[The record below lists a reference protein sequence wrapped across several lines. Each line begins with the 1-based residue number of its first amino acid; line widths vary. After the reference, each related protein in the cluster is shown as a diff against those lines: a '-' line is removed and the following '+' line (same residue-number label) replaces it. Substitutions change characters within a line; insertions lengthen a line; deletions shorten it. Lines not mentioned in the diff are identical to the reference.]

1 MEGKFTLFLKGI
13 LILVFLILIGRLAEL
28 QIIKGEYYQSLANN
42 NRIKRVSIPAP
53 RGNIKARGGEIL
65 VGTEDG
71 KRFYPLGSLAAHLT
85 GYVAKAQVSE
95 IGKVDPSCPNKG
107 PRKGESWMGRTGL
120 EEEYDCT
127 LRGIDGEELLEIDA
141 TGQVVRKLGQEN
153 PVAGADIM
161 TTIDYSLQK
170 KVGMSIKAAGAIV
183 ATNGGGQIL
192 AFYSSPSFNP
202 EKIESS
208 LNNPQLPLF
217 NRVLD
222 GLYHPGSTFK
232 IVTSVAGLEEKK
244 IDENFLY
251 NDQGVI
257 KINDFSYSNWYFSQ
271 YGRVEGE
278 VNLTKAIARST
289 DTFFYKLGEMVGI
302 EDLAGWSVKF
312 GLNKKTGVDLPNEAE
327 GLIPDPAWKR
337 KVKGELWFLGD
348 TYNVSIGQ
356 GDVAITPLAVN
367 MLASVIAN
375 GGKVCKPYI
384 NHNVEGSCK
393 DLNLKPDTLN
403 LIKEGMKEACST
415 GGTGVPF
422 FGFQPQVACKT
433 GTAETSE
440 KDVTHAWFAVFAPI
454 ENPEI
459 VLDVLVEKGG
469 EGSKVAAPI
478 AKDILTYYFGR
489 K

>member
-42 NRIKRVSIPAP
+42 NRIKRVAIRAP
-53 RGNIKARGGEIL
+53 RGEIKARGGEVL
-65 VGTEDG
+65 VGTQDG
-71 KRFYPLGSLAAHLT
+71 KRFYALGSAAAHLT
-85 GYVAKAQVSE
+85 GYLAKAHENE
-95 IGKVDPSCPNKG
+95 IGKVDPSCPDKG

-120 EEEYDCT
+120 EEEYDCI
-127 LRGIDGEELLEIDA
+127 LRGIDGEELLEVDA
-141 TGQVVRKLGQEN
+141 KGNIIRELGHVD
-153 PVAGADIM
+153 PISGTDII
-161 TTIDYSLQK
+161 TTIDFSLQK
-170 KVGMSIKAAGAIV
+170 KVGMSVKVAGAIV

-202 EKIESS
+202 EIVENSV
-208 LNNPQLPLF
+208 NNPSLPLF
-217 NRVLD
+217 NRVLN

-251 NDQGVI
+251 NDQGVVEV
-257 KINDFSYSNWYFSQ
+257 NGFSYSNWYFSQ
-271 YGRVEGE
+271 FGRKEGE
-278 VNLTKAIARST
+278 VDLVKAIARST
-289 DTFFYKLGEMVGI
+289 DTFFYKVGEMVGI
-302 EDLAGWSVKF
+302 EDLAAWSSKF
-312 GLNKKTGVDLPNEAE
+312 NLDKKTGVDLPNEAE
-327 GLIPDPAWKR
+327 GLIPSPAWKR

-367 MLASVIAN
+367 MLTSVIAN
-375 GGKVCKPYI
+375 GGEVCRPYV
-384 NHNVEGSCK
+384 NNEMEGSCK
-393 DLNLKPDTLN
+393 DLNLKEDTLS
-403 LIKEGMKEACST
+403 LIKQGMKEACSA

-422 FGFQPQVACKT
+422 FNFTPKVACKT

-440 KDVTHAWFAVFAPI
+440 KDVTHAWFAVFAPV
-454 ENPEI
+454 EDPQI

-478 AKDILTYYFGR
+478 AKEILTYYFGR